1 MTMLTRR
8 GLVAALA
15 AAPSLAAAGLPKVT
29 VAKDPT
35 CGCCV
40 GWAEHVRAAG
50 FPVAVVETSELNRLK
65 ARLGVPRNLAT
76 CHTAEV
82 DGYVIEGH
90 VPARAIERLLA
101 ARPEVPGGNFRLV
114 FDGDTGFDR
123 WLAGFYALIRR
134 GGLYYGDSGIFV
146 RRRVLEAIG
155 GVRPLAL
162 MEDYDLVRRLERA
175 GPTACIADPPLV
187 TSSRRF
193 AGRRPPAIVW
203 GWVRVHALYVLGAA
217 PARLAE
223 IYDSE
228 RRR

>member
-1 MTMLTRR
+1 MDGNKSTTMR
-8 GLVAALA
+8 
-15 AAPSLAAAGLPKVT
+15 AGMI
-29 VAKDPT
+29 
-35 CGCCV
+35 
-40 GWAEHVRAAG
+40 
-50 FPVAVVETSELNRLK
+50 RL
-65 ARLGVPRNLAT
+65 
-76 CHTAEV
+76 
-82 DGYVIEGH
+82 
-90 VPARAIERLLA
+90 
-101 ARPEVPGGNFRLV
+101 
-114 FDGDTGFDR
+114 
-123 WLAGFYALIRR
+123 

-146 RRRVLEAIG
+146 RRRVLDAIG

-203 GWVRVHALYVLGAA
+203 GWVRLHALYGLGVA

-228 RRR
+228 RRRR